1 MNDMKKS
8 DEPLSDE
15 PLLDEQ
21 FAQEAK
27 TLFDA
32 SVDELDG
39 ATLSTLNQSRH
50 RALEELQSPRSEW
63 LRWAPAAG
71 IAAAVLLAVMVTLPG
86 PNQVEV
92 MPSAVTDMEIL
103 LGEDSIEMLEDFEFY
118 SWLDMAEEGDDVG

>member
-1 MNDMKKS
+1 MDDMKKS

-15 PLLDEQ
+15 KLAKD
-21 FAQEAK
+21 AK

-50 RALEELQSPRSEW
+50 RALEELQSPRAEW
-63 LRWAPAAG
+63 MRWAPAAG
-71 IAAAVLLAVMVTLPG
+71 VAAAVLLAVMVTLPG

-103 LGEDSIEMLEDFEFY
+103 LGEESIEMLEELEFY
-118 SWLDMAEEGDDVG
+118 SWLDMADEGDDVG